1 MFSNQKKWTILICS
15 FAVVLI
21 AASALWLLNVQRD
34 TNQDDT
40 VSSTVEPTEV
50 ARPEETP
57 APVTSKPII
66 VQLDTVQPQ
75 TLWQSQDYKIYV
87 EQLRLYSQAAQS
99 DPKLLFEWDEAHPAQ
114 AWVNGEY
121 VLVGVQLQERAD
133 EDNFVEQGSVGSW
146 IVAKGGE
153 QAALLHDSERSFCP
167 QLGPKDLLR
176 MAIVAELSFFMTT
189 FKVSDADRW
198 ISYVFNP
205 ARSEW
210 STVERGREQP
220 RQLLFATS

>member
-1 MFSNQKKWTILICS
+1 M
-15 FAVVLI
+15 
-21 AASALWLLNVQRD
+21 
-34 TNQDDT
+34 
-40 VSSTVEPTEV
+40 
-50 ARPEETP
+50 
-57 APVTSKPII
+57 
-66 VQLDTVQPQ
+66 
-75 TLWQSQDYKIYV
+75 
-87 EQLRLYSQAAQS
+87 
-99 DPKLLFEWDEAHPAQ
+99 FEWDEAHPAQ

-133 EDNFVEQGSVGSW
+133 EDNFVEQGSVGNW

-153 QAALLHDSERSFCP
+153 QAALLHDSERSFSP

-176 MAIVAELSFFMTT
+176 MAIVVEPSFFMTT

-210 STVERGREQP
+210 STVERG
-220 RQLLFATS
+220 QLDQLEPDDMNKESEAVVCCTLTKHSSLTKGARCSLIRTASIVLFIRALRWTDLCVIRI